1 MLRLFFAL
9 WPDPA
14 TRDAL
19 AATAGRL
26 RRTCGGKAPP
36 AANLHLTLAFLGDV
50 PEVRVPEL
58 ADLAATLV
66 AEPFVLELDRI
77 GYWRQQRLVWAGPQS
92 CPDVLAALAAALGAG
107 LRARGFR
114 SERRSFQPHVTL
126 LRDAR
131 RAPAQA
137 GCGPLAWRPTQ
148 FVLACTQPAGR
159 GVRYRIAG
167 NWPLK
172 GAVAGL

>member
-19 AATAGRL
+19 AATAGSL
-26 RRTCGGKAPP
+26 RRICGGRAPP
-36 AANLHLTLAFLGDV
+36 ANNLHLTLAFLGDV

-66 AEPFVLELDRI
+66 AEPLVLELDRI

-92 CPDVLAALAAALGAG
+92 CPDALA
-107 LRARGFR
+107 
-114 SERRSFQPHVTL
+114 
-126 LRDAR
+126 
-131 RAPAQA
+131 APAQA

-148 FVLACTQPAGR
+148 FVLACAQPAGR

-172 GAVAGL
+172 SAAAGL

>member
-1 MLRLFFAL
+1 VLRLFFAL

-19 AATAGRL
+19 AATAARL
-26 RRTCGGKAPP
+26 RRTCGGRAPP

-66 AEPFVLELDRI
+66 AKPFVLELDRI

-92 CPDVLAALAAALGAG
+92 CPRELQTLATALDDG

-148 FVLACTQPAGR
+148 FALACTLPAGR

-167 NWPLK
+167 NWSLK
-172 GAVAGL
+172 GAAAGL